1 MRKESTDQLGRK
13 ISLKERPKR
22 IISIVPSQTEY
33 LWDLGLD
40 EEVIGITKFCIHPND
55 WYRSK
60 TRVGGTKTL
69 NFDVIREL
77 QPDLIIANKE
87 ENTQEEIE
95 QLSEEYPVWISDIYT
110 LDDAFEMM
118 RSIGQLVDK
127 QNRAHDIVNMIKN
140 RFEALAKDS
149 NKRVLYFIWKD
160 PNMCAGSY
168 TFIDD
173 MIKRIGL
180 INVAAKELHLSRYPE
195 LTNEQILIADPE
207 AILLSSEPFPFKD
220 KHIEQ
225 FQSIVPKA
233 KIQLV
238 DGEMFSWYGSR
249 LIQAPSY
256 FRELLSALK

>member
-1 MRKESTDQLGRK
+1 MPKESTDQLGRK
-13 ISLKERPKR
+13 ISLQGRPKR
-22 IISIVPSQTEY
+22 IISIVPSQTEF

-69 NFDVIREL
+69 NFDAIREL

-95 QLSEEYPVWISDIYT
+95 YLSKKYPVWISDIYT
-110 LDDAFEMM
+110 LVDAFDMM
-118 RSIGQLVDK
+118 LSIGELVDK
-127 QNRAHDIVNMIKN
+127 QKRAQDIVNRIKN
-140 RFEALAKDS
+140 GFEALTNDT

-160 PNMCAGSY
+160 PNMCAGSH

-173 MIKRIGL
+173 IITRIGL
-180 INVAAKELHLSRYPE
+180 TNVASKKLHLSRYPE
-195 LTNEQILIADPE
+195 LTDEQIRVANPE
-207 AILLSSEPFPFKD
+207 VILLSSEPYPFKD

-225 FQSIVPKA
+225 FQSIVPNA
-233 KIQLV
+233 QILLV

-249 LIQAPSY
+249 LVHAPSY